1 MSCNKL
7 SFGTLRFDNLFFNN
21 FKANSVLFINVN
33 GEVSLFGNLYL
44 TLYKNKYTIAGCNIH
59 LNTFSSQKLNKG
71 VCICLWNKPRYL
83 WYRFT

>member
-33 GEVSLFGNLYL
+33 GELALFG
-44 TLYKNKYTIAGCNIH
+44 
-59 LNTFSSQKLNKG
+59 
-71 VCICLWNKPRYL
+71 
-83 WYRFT
+83 